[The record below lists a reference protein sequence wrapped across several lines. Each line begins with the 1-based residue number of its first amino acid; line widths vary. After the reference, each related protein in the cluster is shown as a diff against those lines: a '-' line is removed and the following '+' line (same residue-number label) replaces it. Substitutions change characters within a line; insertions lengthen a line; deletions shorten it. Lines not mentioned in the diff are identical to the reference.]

1 MLASSGYL
9 AVVAQEACT
18 GCGICVNVC
27 QFGALK
33 LNQGASQVDEAV
45 CMGCGVCVNHCPQSG
60 IELRR
65 EESQGIPF
73 EIFELMKLQQD

>member
-9 AVVAQEACT
+9 AVVDQEART

-73 EIFELMKLQQD
+73 EILELMKLQQD